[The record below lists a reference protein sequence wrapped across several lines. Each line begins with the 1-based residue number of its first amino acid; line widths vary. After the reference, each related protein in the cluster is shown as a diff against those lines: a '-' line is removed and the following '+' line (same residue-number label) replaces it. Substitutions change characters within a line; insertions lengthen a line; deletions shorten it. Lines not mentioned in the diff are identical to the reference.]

1 MGICIIF
8 GHGKFI
14 GTSVKLKIGRKCCED
29 YLSINIINAAHRTLK
44 WIRIF
49 FASKYS
55 KHQKLGNID
64 FIWRV

>member
-29 YLSINIINAAHRTLK
+29 YLSVNIINVAHQTLK

-49 FASKYS
+49 LPVSIVNTRS
-55 KHQKLGNID
+55 WGT
-64 FIWRV
+64 